1 MLMEG
6 ASGLVQTA
14 FEETDMSDYRKRA
27 FAVTK
32 FLSLRELKQI

>member
-14 FEETDMSDYRKRA
+14 FEEIRISQHEEIREETHL
-27 FAVTK
+27 
-32 FLSLRELKQI
+32 LS